1 MHEPD
6 GTAMAEDRRRAASR
20 NTAGRSTSRPAPAAR
35 WPACRAGDPAGG
47 LVLALMA
54 LLVVVSVAGRYLF
67 NAPII
72 GDYEIV
78 ETAGA
83 VAIFLCFPYTHLTG
97 SNIVAEFFTTGLSD
111 RLRDRMDTVHDLI
124 FAAVAALLTWRLA
137 LGGMHQYDTNGTTA
151 LLAIPVW
158 MAYMVAVAAMAL
170 LCVVCIVRF
179 VAGIRR
185 FGR

>member
-1 MHEPD
+1 
-6 GTAMAEDRRRAASR
+6 MAEDGAA
-20 NTAGRSTSRPAPAAR
+20 P
-35 WPACRAGDPAGG
+35 RAGGGGPERQPPGPGGPLARFAERVTLLAG
-47 LVLALMA
+47 LVLTGMA
-54 LLVVVSVAGRYLF
+54 LLVVASVAGRYLF

-83 VAIFLCFPYTHLTG
+83 VAVFLCLPYTHLTG
-97 SNIVAEFFTTGLSD
+97 SNIVAEFFTNALPD

-124 FAAVAALLTWRLA
+124 FAAVAALFTWRLA
-137 LGGMHQYDTNGTTA
+137 LGGMHQYETHGTTA

-158 MAYMVAVAAMAL
+158 MAYTVAVAAMAL